1 MEVPTEQLEQC
12 PYDPATQ
19 CSKVR
24 ECEGC
29 ACETYNTALEQY
41 RFTRKELGDEV
52 QGRGHGTDQVEGLD

>member
-29 ACETYNTALEQY
+29 ACETYNIALEQY
-41 RFTRKELGDEV
+41 RFTRKELEDGGD
-52 QGRGHGTDQVEGLD
+52 

>member
-12 PYDPATQ
+12 PYDKATK
-19 CSKVR
+19 CSKVAA
-24 ECEGC
+24 CEGC

-41 RFTRKELGDEV
+41 RFTRKELEDEA